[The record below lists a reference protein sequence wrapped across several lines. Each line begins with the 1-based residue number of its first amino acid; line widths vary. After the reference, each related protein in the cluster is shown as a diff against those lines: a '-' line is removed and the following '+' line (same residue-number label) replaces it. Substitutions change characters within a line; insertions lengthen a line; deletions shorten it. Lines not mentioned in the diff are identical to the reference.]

1 MDPRCFLYWLP
12 TERNRRNADAQL
24 VLRTAL
30 DKIVAD
36 KRAAMSA
43 ASACASG
50 AGGGGG
56 GEEAEPEAQAE
67 AEARAE
73 EEAAGVHCDFLRVML
88 TARDRSGK
96 DSKGTG
102 KHSGALHVSDEALVD
117 NLITLL
123 FGGYDAAYLYSLI
136 NMTVICQFLF
146 SPRMLFS

>member
-50 AGGGGG
+50 AGAGGAGGAGSGGGGG
-56 GEEAEPEAQAE
+56 GEEAE
-67 AEARAE
+67 
-73 EEAAGVHCDFLRVML
+73 AGVHCDFLRVML